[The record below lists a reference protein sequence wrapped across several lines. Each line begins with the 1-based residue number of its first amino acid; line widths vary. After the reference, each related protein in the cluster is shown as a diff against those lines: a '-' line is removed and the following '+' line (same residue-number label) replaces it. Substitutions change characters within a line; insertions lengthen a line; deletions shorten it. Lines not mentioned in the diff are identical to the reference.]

1 MPSPRSVWPIA
12 QLVLVMVVLLPSTA
26 FGMPVVR
33 QQDPLAN
40 LREQAEKAVGSLQK
54 ATRAYEKH
62 RTDLVR
68 AKKKLRTTTKDLRV
82 ASKRLTQLR
91 VPLARYA
98 NAQYQNPG
106 NDVPDMVTSGDP
118 EENLRTATDAYEL
131 TRQRTSVVAQAAV
144 LYDAKKRLAVSAK
157 SLVDS
162 VERDQKRL
170 RKEIRALR
178 KKANRTVKAL
188 QRKANRMGLA
198 ADRSG
203 RLTMFTCDSKSAAE
217 AEKYP
222 NGLIPSRYLCK
233 LPQKGFQLRA
243 DAAVAFAR
251 LNAAY
256 QQHFGHQACVTSA
269 YRPIAT
275 QRALYQSKPPGYAA
289 VPGSSNHGW
298 GLAVDFC
305 GGVENQGSAQFNWM
319 RANSRKYGWMHP
331 SWAYTGPF
339 EPWHWEFVPKG
350 GKPSNGGDE
359 SDTGHH

>member
-12 QLVLVMVVLLPSTA
+12 QLILVMVVLLPSTA
-26 FGMPVVR
+26 FGMPMVR
-33 QQDPLAN
+33 QQDPLAS
-40 LREQAEKAVGSLQK
+40 LRKQAEKAVGSLQK

-68 AKKKLRTTTKDLRV
+68 AKKKLRTTTTDLRV
-82 ASKRLTQLR
+82 AGRRLTRLR

-98 NAQYQNPG
+98 NAQYQNATG
-106 NDVPDMVTSGDP
+106 DISDMVVSGDP

-131 TRQRTSVVAQAAV
+131 TRQRTTMVSQAAG
-144 LYDAKKRLAVSAK
+144 LYDAKKRLADSAK
-157 SLVDS
+157 RLVDS
-162 VERDQKRL
+162 VGKEQKRL
-170 RKEIRALR
+170 RKEIRSLR
-178 KKANRTVKAL
+178 RKANRTVKSL
-188 QRKANRMGLA
+188 QRKASRMGLA

-203 RLTMFTCDSKSAAE
+203 RLTMFACDAKSAAE

-233 LPQKGFQLRA
+233 LPQKGYQLRA

-251 LNAAY
+251 LNSAY
-256 QQHFGHQACVTSA
+256 QRHFGHQACLTSA
-269 YRPIAT
+269 YRPIST

-289 VPGSSNHGW
+289 VPGTSNHGW

-305 GGVENQGSAQFNWM
+305 GGVENQGSAPFNWL
-319 RANSRKYGWMHP
+319 RANSRKFGWMHP
-331 SWAYTGPF
+331 AWAYTGPF

-350 GKPSNGGDE
+350 GNPSKGGE
-359 SDTGHH
+359 GSDTGHN